1 MILRLFV
8 YCPIYYIKKKWANLH
23 MQDQYL
29 FFQTIGDFNNIHVIM
44 ELVENNDNFYIR
56 VYYNLELIKISDCDK
71 VYLQF
76 QCQLCPLHQYLEISK
91 LSIPD
96 NWLKGI

>member
-1 MILRLFV
+1 
-8 YCPIYYIKKKWANLH
+8 

-71 VYLQF
+71 VYL
-76 QCQLCPLHQYLEISK
+76 
-91 LSIPD
+91 
-96 NWLKGI
+96 